1 MEGVLRRGSSRA
13 CHTRLVVSMV
23 IMSED
28 AKSDRPQVAAIGC
41 RCMNSST
48 AWQAW
53 LRRRSSRA
61 QRMAWRMLV
70 ADNCGIM
77 RAHSTAVRLDRKS
90 TRLNSSHLV
99 ISYAVF
105 CLKKKKIQETSSLT
119 PLKIL
124 LQLSDRPLLTI
135 LLVSESQSRHC
146 LISHTTLS

>member
-1 MEGVLRRGSSRA
+1 MLFDQSDVDIGFAHRSDFCGHFGAAWHKEVALFEFLQLRAKIKTKQTG
-13 CHTRLVVSMV
+13 TRLVVSML

-77 RAHSTAVRLDRKS
+77 RAHSTAVRL
-90 TRLNSSHLV
+90 V
-99 ISYAVF
+99 PWAMM
-105 CLKKKKIQETSSLT
+105 
-119 PLKIL
+119 PA
-124 LQLSDRPLLTI
+124 
-135 LLVSESQSRHC
+135 
-146 LISHTTLS
+146 

>member
-13 CHTRLVVSMV
+13 CHTRLVVSML

-48 AWQAW
+48 AWQSR

-61 QRMAWRMLV
+61 QRMVRRMLV

-77 RAHSTAVRLDRKS
+77 RAHSTAVRLVPWYDAGIDHQQLVGRA
-90 TRLNSSHLV
+90 RLTSEHDPAKAHLGV
-99 ISYAVF
+99 NGRI
-105 CLKKKKIQETSSLT
+105 TSGN
-119 PLKIL
+119 
-124 LQLSDRPLLTI
+124 
-135 LLVSESQSRHC
+135 
-146 LISHTTLS
+146 